1 MIVGGYQGFFIFHTD
16 AESIPYDA
24 EQVGGMRANFRGVC
38 EKVGGMRANFRGV
51 CEKVREISNNI

>member
-24 EQVGGMRANFRGVC
+24 EQVGEC
-38 EKVGGMRANFRGV
+38 
-51 CEKVREISNNI
+51 VRISAECAKKCVKFLITSDCVKNVWKDPLI